1 MPSSFDRL
9 IDLNADV
16 GEGPGEDPLYAHI
29 TSANI
34 ACGGHAG
41 DESTMREAVRL
52 ALRHGVAI
60 GAHPSYP
67 DRESFGRV
75 TLNLSPSELSL
86 SIAAQVDALLRAAEA
101 EGARVTHVKPHG
113 ALHRDAGAARDIA
126 LSIAAGV
133 ASVSPTLVL
142 VGLAGSP
149 ALRVWTERGF
159 RVAAEGFADR
169 AYSGDGTL
177 VPSAARQ
184 QRVRDR
190 TRREMAP
197 RLQAGVQ
204 PRSSRVRLFLRD
216 EERLLRLLP
225 ALGQQRRARQNSSQ
239 KTIGEFVRRRVI
251 RRVRTIPRSLRC
263 SHYWSPN
270 ARICR

>member
-177 VPSAARQ
+177 VP
-184 QRVRDR
+184 R
-190 TRREMAP
+190 TRAGALITNP
-197 RLQAGVQ
+197 KTATAQA
-204 PRSSRVRLFLRD
+204 
-216 EERLLRLLP
+216 LRL
-225 ALGQQRRARQNSSQ
+225 AAGGACE
-239 KTIGEFVRRRVI
+239 TICIHADTNGAAAIASAVRRGLEAAGFVLAALV
-251 RRVRTIPRSLRC
+251 RRGYET
-263 SHYWSPN
+263 
-270 ARICR
+270 